1 MSRCIPLA
9 RDLSDKSENKFSKII
24 PHLMPTILCTIATA
38 YPQSKSMEFCHAW
51 CMHVLHNFW
60 GVDINTT
67 AFCLGQYSLHLLLLK
82 SSMTKPIKMVP

>member
-38 YPQSKSMEFCHAW
+38 YPQSKKHGILPCMVHA
-51 CMHVLHNFW
+51 CV
-60 GVDINTT
+60 T
-67 AFCLGQYSLHLLLLK
+67 
-82 SSMTKPIKMVP
+82 

>member
-24 PHLMPTILCTIATA
+24 PHLPFYARLQLRT
-38 YPQSKSMEFCHAW
+38 PSQKSMEFCHAW